1 MQDYWA
7 TRTGRWRKALREQA
21 APSLAE
27 RLAAVIRADVA
38 TGALPPGALL
48 PPAERVAQELMIEVG
63 EVRAAYASLLTTGVI
78 AQRTHGVSYVAA
90 RDGEKEAN
98 IGDATQLRF
107 EKALMKAVR
116 EAAARG
122 LSTTEAT
129 GMFKAAMQRLQ
140 ETERGKED
148 DIEEDR

>member
-1 MQDYWA
+1 MPYI
-7 TRTGRWRKALREQA
+7 A
-21 APSLAE
+21 AS
-27 RLAAVIRADVA
+27 
-38 TGALPPGALL
+38 
-48 PPAERVAQELMIEVG
+48 
-63 EVRAAYASLLTTGVI
+63 
-78 AQRTHGVSYVAA
+78 
-90 RDGEKEAN
+90 DGEKKAN

-129 GMFKAAMQRLQ
+129 GIFKAAMQRLG

-148 DIEEDR
+148 DRDEDR